1 MGGVN
6 LSRYRFRSAWQV
18 DVAYDALF
26 DVLSDISSYPHW
38 WRQIR
43 SVDRIDE
50 DTASV
55 VCRSVLPYDLRLCAA
70 RTCEDRDRGAL
81 EVRLTGDLDGWSR
94 WTLRRNGVR
103 TALVYEQ
110 EVVVHSRVVRWLGL
124 VARPALRA
132 NHAWMMRSGRLGL
145 DRWVAAHAMG

>member
-1 MGGVN
+1 MASVK
-6 LSRYRFRSAWQV
+6 LSRYRFRSAWHV

-26 DVLSDISSYPHW
+26 DVLSDIASYPHW

-43 SVDRIDE
+43 SVDRIDD

-70 RTCEDRDRGAL
+70 RACEDRAGGAL

-94 WTLRRNGVR
+94 WTLRPSGAR

-110 EVVVHSRVVRWLGL
+110 EVVVHSRVLRLLGL
-124 VARPALRA
+124 VGRPLLRL

-145 DRWVAAHAMG
+145 NRWVAARTT